1 MDKQNNDV
9 LKSKISPIILRIPQ
23 IDDAKELLNILTD
36 IRNTEY
42 DPHINKGLTLD
53 NINSMVTRMRKSAT
67 LDNPNSFNF
76 VIIDTSI
83 NKVIGLS
90 GFGHIDINNRIGDV
104 GVIINFDFRG
114 KGYATEAIKMSI
126 NYGFNNLKLNEV
138 TATMLEKNI
147 PMRNLLDKRL
157 KLKGIKRKSEFGDEY
172 FYSVKSD
179 F

>member
-1 MDKQNNDV
+1 MDKQNNDI
-9 LKSKISPIILRIPQ
+9 LKSKISPMMLRIPQ

-42 DPHINKGLTLD
+42 DPHINKGLTFN
-53 NINSMVTRMRKSAT
+53 NINSMITRMRTSTT

-83 NKVIGLS
+83 NNK
-90 GFGHIDINNRIGDV
+90 IGDV
-104 GVIINFDFRG
+104 GVIINFNFRG

-157 KLKGIKRKSEFGDEY
+157 KLKGIKRKSKFGDEY
-172 FYSVKSD
+172 FYSVKSE